1 MNVLGQ
7 FFNTGNPFIVAGSDS
22 KDSMFRCEYMTF
34 GASRSMNVE

>member
-22 KDSMFRCEYMTF
+22 KDSMFRCEQLVF
-34 GASRSMNVE
+34 EVSRSMNVG